1 MNSEHLRGNSEHLGE
16 GFEHLES
23 SGISGELATH
33 KDSSY
38 VRRVPVECYT
48 RIVGYFRPKSEA
60 NKGKREEINDRRLF
74 DANKYLKGETS
85 CSHGLHNCP
94 PASSMDASA

>member
-1 MNSEHLRGNSEHLGE
+1 MV
-16 GFEHLES
+16 ES
-23 SGISGELATH
+23 SGNHGELATH
-33 KDSSY
+33 KDSSS

-74 DANKYLKGETS
+74 DANKYLKGESS
-85 CSHGLHNCP
+85 CSHGSHNCP
-94 PASSMDASA
+94 